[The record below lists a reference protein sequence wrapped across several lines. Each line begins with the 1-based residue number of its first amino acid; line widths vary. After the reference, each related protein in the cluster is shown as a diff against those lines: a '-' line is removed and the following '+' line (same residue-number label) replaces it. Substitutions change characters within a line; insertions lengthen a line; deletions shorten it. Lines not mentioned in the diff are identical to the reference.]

1 MPGHPI
7 PASLPQPQAASRRGS
22 APVTHDTGF
31 VTGGRDRIRVAA
43 LRYACRYLNAQTDAV
58 VSLHCKCPELL
69 EINFQS
75 KNLTM
80 NGRGFKIQKSL
91 PEKHGSLKKKRKFLG
106 GLVVRYFKVGWDG
119 DHAVLYYSN
128 DEDMSNGSKKVSLQ
142 RLNLYVVSVSL
153 AWGYLEEY

>member
-1 MPGHPI
+1 VAAAWLGPGH
-7 PASLPQPQAASRRGS
+7 SLR
-22 APVTHDTGF
+22 HDTGF
-31 VTGGRDRIRVAA
+31 VTGGGRDRFGRGPT
-43 LRYACRYLNAQTDAV
+43 LQCLYAQTDAV

-69 EINFQS
+69 EINFPS

-128 DEDMSNGSKKVSLQ
+128 DEDMSSGSKKVSLQ

-153 AWGYLEEY
+153 AWEYLEESLQFFCGR